1 MKKWI
6 IVLIFIFIFVFLIY
20 IISGKSMLFIQDQ
33 EQDQESFTP
42 YINSYYRPFVRR
54 TRRHLESYPFPNVNR
69 FYKHW
74 GLL

>member
-1 MKKWI
+1 MKKCI
-6 IVLIFIFIFVFLIY
+6 IVIILTLILVFVIIFTFL
-20 IISGKSMLFIQDQ
+20 QVTQ
-33 EQDQESFTP
+33 EQKQEPFTP

-54 TRRHLESYPFPNVNR
+54 TRRQLEGYPFPNLNR

>member
-6 IVLIFIFIFVFLIY
+6 IVFIFTLILVFVI
-20 IISGKSMLFIQDQ
+20 LFINVKSICSKQ
-33 EQDQESFTP
+33 EQKQEQFTP
-42 YINSYYRPFVRR
+42 YINSHYRPLVRR
-54 TRRHLESYPFPNVNR
+54 TRLHLESYPFPNLNR

>member
-20 IISGKSMLFIQDQ
+20 IISGKSMLFIQ